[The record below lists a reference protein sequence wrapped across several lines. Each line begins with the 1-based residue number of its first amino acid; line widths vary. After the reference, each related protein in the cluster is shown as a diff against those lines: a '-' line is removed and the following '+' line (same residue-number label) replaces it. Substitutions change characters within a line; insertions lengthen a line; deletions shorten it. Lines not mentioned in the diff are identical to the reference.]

1 MLDKDEIFEN
11 HIWSDLQFG
20 EKINNEEIKQ
30 FVYSYM
36 KNIPDGSKK
45 SNYGGYQSYDL
56 PPNNVPESFRHLIS
70 CVTNSINQ
78 VADYYRYHPLVIA
91 NTWFNVN
98 PINTYNLL
106 HTHPQSIL
114 SGAYYVQCE
123 SDTDDEMSGRL
134 FFERSDGG
142 ENHIQPESMKE
153 INMRNGMSFSAK
165 VQTGS
170 LYIFHS
176 WIPHHVSIN
185 KKNYDRI
192 SISFNAITKTND
204 HW

>member
-1 MLDKDEIFEN
+1 M
-11 HIWSDLQFG
+11 
-20 EKINNEEIKQ
+20 
-30 FVYSYM
+30 
-36 KNIPDGSKK
+36 
-45 SNYGGYQSYDL
+45 
-56 PPNNVPESFRHLIS
+56 
-70 CVTNSINQ
+70 NS
-78 VADYYRYHPLVIA
+78 
-91 NTWFNVN
+91 
-98 PINTYNLL
+98 INTYNLL

-123 SDTDDEMSGRL
+123 SNTDDDTGRL

-142 ENHIQPESMKE
+142 QNYIQPESMRE

-192 SISFNAITKTND
+192 SISFNSITKIND